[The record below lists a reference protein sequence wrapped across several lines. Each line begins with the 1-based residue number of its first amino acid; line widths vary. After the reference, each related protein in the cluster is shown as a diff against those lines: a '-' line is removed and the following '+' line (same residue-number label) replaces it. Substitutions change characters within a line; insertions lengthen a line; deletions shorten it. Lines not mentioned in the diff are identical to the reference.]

1 LVLAFLYI
9 FYLKDLFEINLTDE
23 ECINVIKNSSFYG
36 YPDKKIGPYFE
47 SFFSN
52 SKWYCSRKLNKINVI
67 FEGDAYYFGKYS
79 RFKIVF
85 DVKKTIKTKII
96 QPIEYSAD
104 GAKILYTDFLNLINT
119 IFR

>member
-1 LVLAFLYI
+1 MVLAFLYI

-47 SFFSN
+47 KFFSN

-96 QPIEYSAD
+96 QPIEYSVD
-104 GAKILYTDFLNLINT
+104 GGKILYTDFLNLINT